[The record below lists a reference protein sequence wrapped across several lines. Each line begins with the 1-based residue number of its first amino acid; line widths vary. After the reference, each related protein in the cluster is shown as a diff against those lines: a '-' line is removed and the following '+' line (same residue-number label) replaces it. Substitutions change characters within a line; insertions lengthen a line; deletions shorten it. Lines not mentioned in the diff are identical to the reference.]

1 MQGVG
6 KHPSDASNTADCY
19 DTECL
24 QILPNVSQTGVKV
37 APSEIPG
44 QPLVLPQHVPGA
56 WEGGGCKTAQKPGW
70 GQGCRPWHFTPRR
83 YVQVCTAGVSL
94 CTLFHNIILHP
105 VRTPSGKC
113 RSCSR
118 SPRGVQEGTL
128 RGAAPSEDT
137 PGGCLSPSHG
147 PSGPPTCSGRAL
159 AASRTLLLERKNTGG
174 KRQWRPPPPDG
185 GKLPPVPRAWL
196 ILLNTTADGRAPSHP
211 LTPRRAQGALACIF
225 SRQLAQKATS
235 RLSRLT
241 QKSVKSLS
249 SRSANFSSPV
259 ALERQVLVSMVL

>member
-118 SPRGVQEGTL
+118 SPRGCR
-128 RGAAPSEDT
+128 RGLSEE
-137 PGGCLSPSHG
+137 
-147 PSGPPTCSGRAL
+147 PPPL
-159 AASRTLLLERKNTGG
+159 RTLLGAACPLPTGHLG
-174 KRQWRPPPPDG
+174 
-185 GKLPPVPRAWL
+185 LPPAL
-196 ILLNTTADGRAPSHP
+196 GGR
-211 LTPRRAQGALACIF
+211 
-225 SRQLAQKATS
+225 
-235 RLSRLT
+235 
-241 QKSVKSLS
+241 
-249 SRSANFSSPV
+249 
-259 ALERQVLVSMVL
+259 